1 MNVLFMQ
8 NRERQGISSR
18 IRAASN
24 KVYHFACSSCTS
36 HPPDEQRSVFAMTL
50 RNFPVGN
57 YCYLPRCSLFPRKFT
72 RANFF
77 SFLSIILFSLSLS
90 FSLFLFSLFICTF
103 IDSFIDPYSNSGKRD
118 GRYRDSLIM
127 WEFRIV
133 SMMDIRRNPIK
144 GFH

>member
-36 HPPDEQRSVFAMTL
+36 HPPDEQRSLFAMTL

-77 SFLSIILFSLSLS
+77 FLFIDNSFFSLSLS
-90 FSLFLFSLFICTF
+90 FSLFFFSLFICTF
-103 IDSFIDPYSNSGKRD
+103 IDSFIDPYSNSGNGD

-127 WEFRIV
+127 
-133 SMMDIRRNPIK
+133 
-144 GFH
+144 

>member
-1 MNVLFMQ
+1 MFNLELFKSIWNRPSSNQITHKVTRIQVFFSTNFLNINENVLSPRNFKKRTNSMNVLFMQ

-36 HPPDEQRSVFAMTL
+36 HPPDEQRSLFAMTL

-77 SFLSIILFSLSLS
+77 PF
-90 FSLFLFSLFICTF
+90 
-103 IDSFIDPYSNSGKRD
+103 
-118 GRYRDSLIM
+118 YR
-127 WEFRIV
+127 
-133 SMMDIRRNPIK
+133 
-144 GFH
+144 